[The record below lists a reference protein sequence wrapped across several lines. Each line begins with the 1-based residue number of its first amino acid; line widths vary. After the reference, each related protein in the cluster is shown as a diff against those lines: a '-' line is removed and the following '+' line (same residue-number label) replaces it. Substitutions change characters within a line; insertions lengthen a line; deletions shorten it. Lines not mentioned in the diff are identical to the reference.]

1 MDNRPRVDRQTPA
14 QLYCTVAGALLV
26 IAGIVGF
33 FYSSGFD
40 TGASGV
46 AKDSDEIF
54 GIFAMNGWGNVI
66 CIFWGLLGLACA
78 RSASRSFALGFGL
91 YAVVI
96 AIIGFVDGDDVTF
109 GLFAANT
116 ADNVLDLT
124 LGLVGLAAGA
134 ASPTP
139 VARPRRERP
148 KRSERERK
156 PERERKGEPERP
168 KRPVKPPKEEP
179 AET

>member
-1 MDNRPRVDRQTPA
+1 VDRQTPA
-14 QLYCTVAGALLV
+14 QLYCTLAGAALV

-46 AKDSDEIF
+46 AKDTDEIF

-78 RSASRSFALGFGL
+78 RSAARSFALGFGL

-134 ASPTP
+134 ASPAP
-139 VARPRRERP
+139 APKPRRERP
-148 KRSERERK
+148 KRPDRKPKGERER
-156 PERERKGEPERP
+156 PKGAA
-168 KRPVKPPKEEP
+168 KPPKEEA